1 MSDRAKRPGRE
12 TVFDVFRPHGDHDV
26 SAENYLLKKQTRQQR
41 LRGPVNTHQIT
52 DQRPTPT
59 DGATEPRNVVL
70 SVDDS
75 TADNHQACAVD
86 ANAPDDAPAPN
97 AIRVETFRIDM
108 AERLAAMQAA
118 QQKAKEQL
126 SALESQHAPT
136 ETPPAD

>member
-1 MSDRAKRPGRE
+1 MSDRPKRPGRE
-12 TVFDVFRPHGDHDV
+12 AVFDVFRPYGDHDV
-26 SAENYLLKKQTRQQR
+26 SAESYLLKKRTTQQR
-41 LRGPVNTHQIT
+41 LRGPVTTHQIS
-52 DQRPTPT
+52 DQRPTPM
-59 DGATEPRNVVL
+59 DGANEPQNL
-70 SVDDS
+70 SLSGDDG
-75 TADNHQACAVD
+75 TTDPHEARAVD
-86 ANAPDDAPAPN
+86 TNASDDGHAPN